1 MLWNIVLKEVR
12 EMLNLTTVG
21 TIIAVT
27 AIFASMGGLVSMT
40 KGETTKKPVI
50 AVLNLEPPDARLAQT
65 VVTALNASCEV
76 IYLGADDREGLRRL
90 RAHARGAALIEI
102 PEGFDARLRSGR
114 QGRLGVTWLMRGAG
128 ALDTISSAVLER
140 HFLSV
145 NRAVSR
151 ELITLRFPDAATSP
165 PAARAT
171 PPGTAAPTPPAGGAP
186 PAADTPNADEDGPR
200 DPADVLVDPIARIE
214 NTFFKDKLIP
224 MLSPAK
230 ISQLLASQSI
240 TVPIIMMI
248 ILMLGGSVVVSSMGL
263 EKENKT
269 LETLLTLPV
278 SRRTLVLGKLLGSAI
293 VGILMAGIFAVGLRF
308 YLQNFEAPAESLAVL
323 GLDLGVGDYF
333 LVIVSLLASLMFGL
347 AFALLLGVLA
357 RDYKSA
363 QMLTYAILVLAM
375 FPMMIVMLKDFDTV
389 PTSLQIILFIIPFSH
404 PMMAMRQLALENA
417 GFVLW
422 GILYSFLAAGLL
434 TAAVVRVFRAE
445 VLVTGILRFSRRPPD
460 AEN

>member
-40 KGETTKKPVI
+40 KGEVTKKPVI

-65 VVTALNASCEV
+65 VVTALNAGCEV
-76 IYLGADDREGLRRL
+76 IYLGTDDREGLRRL

-128 ALDTISSAVLER
+128 ALDTISSAVLEK
-140 HFLSV
+140 HFLAV

-151 ELITLRFPDAATSP
+151 ELITLRFPDAAGAP
-165 PAARAT
+165 PKAPAT
-171 PPGTAAPTPPAGGAP
+171 PAGGAGAP
-186 PAADTPNADEDGPR
+186 TPGTTPTDDADGPR

-323 GLDLGVGDYF
+323 GLDLGVGDYV
-333 LVIVSLLASLMFGL
+333 LVIASLLASLMFGL

-389 PTSLQIILFIIPFSH
+389 PLSLQIILFVIPFSH

-422 GILYSFLAAGLL
+422 GILYSFVAAGLL

>member
-12 EMLNLTTVG
+12 EMLTFTTIG

-50 AVLNLEPPDARLAQT
+50 AVLDLDAPGAKLAA
-65 VVTALNASCEV
+65 VVVATLSESCEV
-76 IYLGADDREGLRRL
+76 IYLGTDDRAGLKTL
-90 RAHARGAALIEI
+90 RANSRGAALIEI
-102 PEGFDARLRSGR
+102 PAGFDAQLRSGH
-114 QGRLGVTWLMRGAG
+114 QGKLGVTWIMRGAG
-128 ALDTISSAVLER
+128 ALDTISSAVMER

-145 NRAVSR
+145 SRAVSR
-151 ELITLRFPDAATSP
+151 ELVT
-165 PAARAT
+165 ARI
-171 PPGTAAPTPPAGGAP
+171 GGADSA
-186 PAADTPNADEDGPR
+186 AAD
-200 DPADVLVDPIARIE
+200 VIVDPIQRIE
-214 NTFFKDKLIP
+214 NTFFKEKLIP

-230 ISQLLASQSI
+230 ISQILAAQSI

-248 ILMLGGSVVVSSMGL
+248 ILMLGGAVVVSSMGL

-278 SRRTLVLGKLLGSAI
+278 SRRTLVMGKLLGSAI
-293 VGILMAGIFAVGLRF
+293 VGILMAGIFAIGFRF
-308 YLQNFEAPAESLAVL
+308 YIQNFEAPAESLAVL
-323 GLDLGVGDYF
+323 GLDLGIGDYI
-333 LVIVSLLASLMFGL
+333 LVIVSLFASLLFGL

-389 PTSLQIILFIIPFSH
+389 PLSLQILLFIIPFSH
-404 PMMAMRQLALENA
+404 PMMAMRQLALENS

-445 VLVTGILRFSRRPPD
+445 VLVTGILRFQKRPA
-460 AEN
+460 AEDS

>member
-1 MLWNIVLKEVR
+1 M
-12 EMLNLTTVG
+12 
-21 TIIAVT
+21 
-27 AIFASMGGLVSMT
+27 
-40 KGETTKKPVI
+40 
-50 AVLNLEPPDARLAQT
+50 
-65 VVTALNASCEV
+65 
-76 IYLGADDREGLRRL
+76 
-90 RAHARGAALIEI
+90 
-102 PEGFDARLRSGR
+102 
-114 QGRLGVTWLMRGAG
+114 
-128 ALDTISSAVLER
+128 ER
-140 HFLSV
+140 HFLAV

-151 ELITLRFPDAATSP
+151 ELVALHLPNLPKT
-165 PAARAT
+165 PAALAG
-171 PPGTAAPTPPAGGAP
+171 PPTGAGVGIPRPGA
-186 PAADTPNADEDGPR
+186 GPEEMTT
-200 DPADVLVDPIARIE
+200 ADVLVDPISRIE

-248 ILMLGGSVVVSSMGL
+248 ILMLGGAVVVSSMGL

-278 SRRTLVLGKLLGSAI
+278 PRSTLVLGKLVGSAI
-293 VGILMAGIFAVGLRF
+293 VGLLMAGVFAIGFRF
-308 YLQNFEAPAESLAVL
+308 YIQNFEAPAESLAVL
-323 GLDLGVGDYF
+323 GLDLGVGDYV
-333 LVIVSLLASLMFGL
+333 LVILSLLASMMFGL

-389 PTSLQIILFIIPFSH
+389 PLALQIILFIIPFSH
-404 PMMAMRQLALENA
+404 PMMAMRQLALENS

-445 VLVTGILRFSRRPPD
+445 VLVTGILRFSGRRPD
-460 AEN
+460 TEV

>member
-1 MLWNIVLKEVR
+1 MMWNIVLKEVR
-12 EMLNLTTVG
+12 EMLNLTTIG

-50 AVLNLEPPDARLAQT
+50 AVLNLDAPGAKLAST
-65 VVTALNASCEV
+65 VVATLSETCEV
-76 IYLGADDREGLRRL
+76 VYLGADDREGLRRL
-90 RAHARGAALIEI
+90 REHARGVALIEV
-102 PEGFDARLRSGR
+102 PEGFDAALRGGR

-128 ALDTISSAVLER
+128 ALDTISSAVMER
-140 HFLSV
+140 HFLAV

-151 ELITLRFPDAATSP
+151 ELVALHLPNLPKVPATAAG
-165 PAARAT
+165 PAAAGL
-171 PPGTAAPTPPAGGAP
+171 PAMKPG
-186 PAADTPNADEDGPR
+186 ADPGEMT
-200 DPADVLVDPIARIE
+200 PADVLVDPIARIE
-214 NTFFKDKLIP
+214 NTFFKEKLIP

-248 ILMLGGSVVVSSMGL
+248 ILMLGGAVVVSSMGL

-278 SRRTLVLGKLLGSAI
+278 PRSTLVLGKLVGSAI
-293 VGILMAGIFAVGLRF
+293 VGLLMAGVFAIGFRF
-308 YLQNFEAPAESLAVL
+308 YIQNFEAPAESLAVL
-323 GLDLGVGDYF
+323 GLDLGVGDYV
-333 LVIVSLLASLMFGL
+333 LVILSLLASMMFGL

-389 PTSLQIILFIIPFSH
+389 PLSLQIILFIIPFSH
-404 PMMAMRQLALENA
+404 PMMAMRQLALENS

-445 VLVTGILRFSRRPPD
+445 VLVTGILRFSRRRPD
-460 AEN
+460 AEV